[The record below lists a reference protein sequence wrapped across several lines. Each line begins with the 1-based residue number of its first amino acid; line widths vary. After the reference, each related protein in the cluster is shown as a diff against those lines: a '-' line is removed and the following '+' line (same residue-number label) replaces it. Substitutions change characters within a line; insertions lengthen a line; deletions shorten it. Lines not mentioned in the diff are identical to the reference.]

1 MKRFFTL
8 CMALL
13 FAGSAFAQEV
23 KQEEKKGPEFK
34 YSAKAWAY
42 GVNGSQNDYQYDYA
56 HTRLRP

>member
-23 KQEEKKGPEFK
+23 KQEGEER
-34 YSAKAWAY
+34 A
-42 GVNGSQNDYQYDYA
+42 
-56 HTRLRP
+56 